1 MKGEL
6 VVCHIDTCSI
16 FPPWG
21 NNAFLMKALDGK
33 MELNPCGKYRMPVVT
48 SEGEKDCA
56 VLVM

>member
-6 VVCHIDTCSI
+6 AVCHIDACSI

-33 MELNPCGKYRMPVVT
+33 MGLNPCGNNGTPAVT
-48 SEGEKDCA
+48 SEGRKDCA
-56 VLVM
+56 VLVT